1 MRIENLIGS
10 GSGSGLNNEFRELL
24 STWADDLES
33 LRQNALLSE
42 SNFLTFTRER
52 GVPVCGVCSGE
63 PSDFSDRGWLPFDGL
78 YDDGTRLYH
87 PFRIYSLYFLLE
99 ACDLHISKVSSLHP
113 KEMLSLVAQVL
124 ENCIPNDT
132 AFKQL
137 ADSYNRVVDLAI
149 LLEPIYWPYISGWT
163 SFSSRLTEEARN
175 TRLVEYKEK
184 VRELLLLLDIK
195 EWKTIHERLRR
206 QATNIDDN
214 DDLYLLLRLSRWD
227 RREKLEGKI
236 ALALWIRH
244 VAEVIRLG
252 FADICSEKWDE
263 EDQAFGMWHP
273 GGRKAFY
280 GTDRPIEEAS
290 IARPYLAF
298 HFGFF
303 TGSVVRWYVEGE
315 TEYFAITE
323 VLPNAPLEGIELI
336 NLRGNLASEKQN
348 IALKLNDHLEEDLRL
363 KRFSIISFDRDVPI
377 NVRTIQ
383 RMVEADKVVG
393 LIAAHQP
400 DFEFQNFSLAELIE
414 VIIRIEVQAGGDP
427 EVIRRVD
434 WSGIRNGQ
442 ALDNRYRSIEL
453 KKHQSLKGERWGR
466 ALAAYAQDYPNLPDT
481 SDTLRPF
488 WKEIGAALR
497 SKMANY
503 DMQKTEYTFNLN
515 TFEAKKKR
523 IELDK
528 TLLLGD

>member
-1 MRIENLIGS
+1 MLGPE
-10 GSGSGLNNEFRELL
+10 SGLNNEFREQF
-24 STWADDLES
+24 SAWADDLES
-33 LRQNALLSE
+33 LRQNSLLTE

-63 PSDFSDRGWLPFDGL
+63 PSDFSDRGWLPFDGQ

-87 PFRIYSLYFLLE
+87 PFRIYALYFLLE

-113 KEMLSLVAQVL
+113 EEMLSLVAQVL

-132 AFKQL
+132 AFQQL
-137 ADSYNRVVDLAI
+137 ADGYNRVVDLAI
-149 LLEPIYWPYISGWT
+149 LLEPIYWPSISGWT
-163 SFSSRLTEEARN
+163 SSSAWLTEDARN
-175 TRLVEYKEK
+175 ARLAEYKEK
-184 VRELLLLLDIK
+184 VRKLLLLLDPE
-195 EWKTIHERLRR
+195 EWKKIHERLRH
-206 QATNIDDN
+206 QSAIIDDN
-214 DDLYLLLRLSRWD
+214 DDLYLLLRLSRWN
-227 RREKLEGKI
+227 RRERLKGKI

-244 VAEVIRLG
+244 IAEVIRLG
-252 FADICSEKWDE
+252 FADICAEKWDE

-280 GTDRPIEEAS
+280 GTDRPIEEAA

-323 VLPNAPLEGIELI
+323 VLPDAPLEGIELI

-348 IALKLNDHLEEDLRL
+348 IALKLNDHLEEDLKL
-363 KRFSIISFDRDVPI
+363 KRFSIISFDRDVPT

-383 RMVEADKVVG
+383 RIIEADKVVG

-400 DFEFQNFSLAELIE
+400 DFEFQNFSLAELVE
-414 VIIRIEVQAGGDP
+414 VIIRIEVQAGGDS

-442 ALDNRYRSIEL
+442 ALDDRYRGIEQ
-453 KKHQSLKGERWGR
+453 KKHQNLKGERWGR
-466 ALAAYAQDYPNLPDT
+466 ALAVYAQDYPYLPDNP
-481 SDTLRPF
+481 SILRPF
-488 WKEIGAALR
+488 WREINAALR

-503 DMQKTEYTFNLN
+503 DMQKATFTFNPR
-515 TFEAKKKR
+515 TFKAQKR
-523 IELDK
+523 TESD
-528 TLLLGD
+528 